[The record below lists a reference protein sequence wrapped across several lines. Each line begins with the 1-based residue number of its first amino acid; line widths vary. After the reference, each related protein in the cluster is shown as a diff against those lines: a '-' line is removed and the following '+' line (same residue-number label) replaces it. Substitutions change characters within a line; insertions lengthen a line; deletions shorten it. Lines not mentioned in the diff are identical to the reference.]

1 VFNHAIFG
9 SEALPSTDVPILNN
23 KTKWFVK
30 IQCDTMQSVLCKN
43 KEMESKKKN
52 SWDYDLCM

>member
-52 SWDYDLCM
+52 S